1 MSTCIA
7 FEILCN
13 SMFLNR
19 FHKSEKLISELK
31 NCISVRHR
39 FIMSQEVSPVCN
51 KNISK
56 HNFEGSTGTTFV
68 LNSYSRFFSVG
79 TSRGDYRAPENA

>member
-13 SMFLNR
+13 SMLLNR
-19 FHKSEKLISELK
+19 FHKSEKLISGLK
-31 NCISVRHR
+31 IYISVRHK
-39 FIMSQEVSPVCN
+39 FIISQEVSPVCN

-68 LNSYSRFFSVG
+68 LNS
-79 TSRGDYRAPENA
+79 